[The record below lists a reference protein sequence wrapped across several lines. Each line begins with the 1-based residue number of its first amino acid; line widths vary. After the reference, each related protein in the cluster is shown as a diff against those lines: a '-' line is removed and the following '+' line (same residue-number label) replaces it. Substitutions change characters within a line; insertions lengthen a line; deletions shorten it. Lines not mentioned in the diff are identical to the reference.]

1 MILSYGGSE
10 ERQRRL
16 IFIVSRQ
23 RIDLYDALRK
33 ALSGEP
39 DCEVIIDRRAGE
51 LARAE
56 RRGNTT
62 AAGTESRGRQRRER
76 IPVDSEI
83 RECGWAVVKI
93 NTWPEVDVARRAT

>member
-1 MILSYGGSE
+1 MAAPKSA
-10 ERQRRL
+10 QRRL

-51 LARAE
+51 RRSTE
-56 RRGNTT
+56 RRDST
-62 AAGTESRGRQRRER
+62 AAAGKERRASQRRER

-83 RECGWAVVKI
+83 RECGWTVVKI
-93 NTWPEVDVARRAT
+93 GTWPEVDAARRAT

>member
-1 MILSYGGSE
+1 MAAPKSA
-10 ERQRRL
+10 QRRL

-51 LARAE
+51 RGRAE
-56 RRGNTT
+56 RRGNTA

-83 RECGWAVVKI
+83 RECGWAVVTV
-93 NTWPEVDVARRAT
+93 NTWPEVDAARRAT